1 MNQGYSSSGR
11 QGMNPAPYGQP
22 GYGQPGYGQ
31 PGYGQPG
38 YGQPAGGQ
46 PHMRGPQQ
54 TPVTNQAQPQ
64 VVNVVAGQKFGTV
77 PVSITCQ
84 FCKNPVTTVVEKT
97 CNCGSCCL
105 CCFTG
110 LFIWICIQCCRD
122 KEIGCKD
129 ATHKCP
135 SCGNVLGT
143 YQSC

>member
-77 PVSITCQ
+77 PLSITCQ
-84 FCKNPVTTVVEKT
+84 FCKNPVTTTVNKT
-97 CNCGSCCL
+97 CSCCACCL
-105 CCFTG
+105 CWSTG
-110 LFIWICIQCCRD
+110 LLIWICIQSCRG
-122 KEIGCKD
+122 KEINCWD
-129 ATHKCP
+129 AVHICP
-135 SCGNVLGT
+135 SCGQQLGT
-143 YQSC
+143 YTSC